1 MEHYQPTVLDSVWEV
16 ASSDRGEYTVVQH
29 GSKPTKRHVY
39 SVSVNHNSYE
49 DWYISRPD
57 IATLNGP

>member
-39 SVSVNHNSYE
+39 SVSVTTIPTKIGTYHAR
-49 DWYISRPD
+49 I
-57 IATLNGP
+57 LLH